1 MSLSSTS
8 IPDEDVGQ
16 VSRLEVSQEDFD
28 VMNLEGHGNRVDLV
42 GQQIVP
48 NAAYL
53 EDEYRDGLRS
63 EIPKAGKVTGS
74 KSLEVGF
81 GKLDDVQRLGVE
93 VPFSEKE
100 IWESITDCEGSK
112 ALGPDG
118 FTFEFYKND

>member
-1 MSLSSTS
+1 MFLIVLKIVWTENRQEDARILDMSLSSTS

-63 EIPKAGKVTGS
+63 EIPKAGKVNIIEYMGEPHRVREVS
-74 KSLEVGF
+74 EVIHSL
-81 GKLDDVQRLGVE
+81 LS
-93 VPFSEKE
+93 SEE
-100 IWESITDCEGSK
+100 
-112 ALGPDG
+112 
-118 FTFEFYKND
+118 